1 MYVDEIKQG
10 HNFLS
15 HPTSLSHYSEDPPS
29 HPTPKCK
36 YPISNS
42 LLFMIIRFL
51 NLGFQEGDL
60 WKPFGI
66 PTSYGLLSIKIN
78 KINKKK
84 TLSEDRTELI
94 NVVYYYVLFFL
105 IAGYSELIRCCCK
118 DVR

>member
-1 MYVDEIKQG
+1 MCLVQKETHADEIKQG
-10 HNFLS
+10 HNFPS

-78 KINKKK
+78 KINTKN
-84 TLSEDRTELI
+84 T
-94 NVVYYYVLFFL
+94 F
-105 IAGYSELIRCCCK
+105 
-118 DVR
+118 